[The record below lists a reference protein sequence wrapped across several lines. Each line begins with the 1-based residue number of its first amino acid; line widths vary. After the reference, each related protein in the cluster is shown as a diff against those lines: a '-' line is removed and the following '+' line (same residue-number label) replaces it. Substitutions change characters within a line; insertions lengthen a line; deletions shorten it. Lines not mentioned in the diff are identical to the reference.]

1 MCVITKNRIRFA
13 VCRSQKQGR
22 PASKVQNEM
31 CMYSERKMELRGFS
45 QDTVCFNEKPVSML
59 TVKKLEAIFSL
70 DSSIALIDKQL
81 NDIMQ
86 KVGVVN

>member
-1 MCVITKNRIRFA
+1 
-13 VCRSQKQGR
+13 
-22 PASKVQNEM
+22 M
-31 CMYSERKMELRGFS
+31 CMYSERKMKLQGFS

-59 TVKKLEAIFSL
+59 TERNDIGFVVKIEAIFSL

-86 KVGVVN
+86 TVAVVNYSHFQSAIVNVT

>member
-1 MCVITKNRIRFA
+1 MK
-13 VCRSQKQGR
+13 
-22 PASKVQNEM
+22 
-31 CMYSERKMELRGFS
+31 LRGFS